1 MGREDSSS
9 ISRTFIPLSPKEY
22 FLYTFP
28 LHSPPGTCQYDGLF
42 DGDVLFGEV
51 VVNFQNKK
59 SLKPRFLSKQRIL
72 ETKIFSAHSRREE
85 GVRCYRI

>member
-9 ISRTFIPLSPKEY
+9 ISRTFIPLSPQEY

-51 VVNFQNKK
+51 VVNFQNKI
-59 SLKPRFLSKQRIL
+59 SLKPRFLSKQQIL

-85 GVRCYRI
+85 GVRC